1 MTLEKVKIIH
11 AEMDKALKEI
21 MLKYD
26 LTTES
31 SRTTYNDDGFSFSY
45 KVLERSG
52 VESKQNNAEN
62 NLKDCLACFGVNLPK
77 YIGTRFVISGTTYE
91 IIDYSTRAKKYPI
104 IYRSVNTGT
113 QYKCSPDYLA
123 QYLK

>member
-11 AEMDKALKEI
+11 AEIDKALKEI

-31 SRTTYNDDGFSFSY
+31 SKITYSYDGFSFSY

-52 VESKQNNAEN
+52 VETKQNSAEN
-62 NLKDCLACFGVNLPK
+62 HLKGCLKYFGVNLPK
-77 YIGTRFVISGTTYE
+77 YIGARFVISGTTYE
-91 IIDYSTRAKKYPI
+91 IIVYSTRARKYPI
-104 IYRSVNTGT
+104 IYRSVNTGA